1 MEKNNYQKKQYRKK
15 NKYTVKEE
23 EKNYQPKH
31 KFYKKEVVK
40 SDEEGFKGTPE
51 EWFNG
56 MYSSINT

>member
-56 MYSSINT
+56 M